1 MAKAQEINHLGPYR
15 ENRDKINDG
24 RDIKEQRVEKQL
36 FLNEKKEKKL
46 TTYCKKLIEDI
57 NMNGWIELLW
67 HKKREKDFTKENL
80 EENYGKIRDVK
91 KITLPFQRIEL
102 LGINKR
108 ASQERLI
115 PIYPEKKWPKN
126 YPKRWKNLLIWGD
139 NKLAMSSLLQGVT
152 INGEKITLRG
162 KIKLIYIDPPFATG
176 ADFSFKVSMPESWKD
191 FINKTQ
197 IVKEPTIVEE
207 IAYRDMWGGSTP
219 EERIASYLS
228 YMYER
233 LVLMKELLAEDGSI
247 YVHLDYRMVH
257 YVKLIMDEIFGREN
271 FRNEIV
277 WCYKTRQFSKKYWNR
292 KHDIILFYT
301 KSDDYIFNW
310 EKVQLPLSESTIKKY
325 KLVDEYGRRYR
336 LVGRGITNSPIRSA
350 KDVDPIW
357 EKTHPELVVRDY
369 LKEGYPPEDWW
380 SIDIVNQAAIERV
393 NFPTQK
399 PEKLLERIILASS
412 NEGDIVADF
421 FSGSGTLAAVAEK
434 LGRRWVCCDMSKYA
448 IHTTR
453 KRLLDIEN
461 SKALGIKVKNESK
474 RPKYGKPTRPFYLIT
489 IANYQTDK
497 FSRKEAIDLVLNLYG
512 AAPYRQVTKYL
523 HGIKE
528 KSKEIV
534 HVCQINFPV
543 TGAEIKEAIDEFE
556 QTPFFKDRWHLVI
569 LGWDWAPDT
578 FERAADVCQEMGV
591 SLKLL
596 QIPPKSRI
604 EEIFKKYSIPHSD
617 AFKVG
622 YALSGEVRKHLK
634 FIEPG
639 YVRFTVKVSGLK
651 VKLGIKDFWVRLPSG
666 CEELEQEIRKR
677 IDKAA
682 SDTTKKKYFLP
693 LINYWAVDWNYDGE
707 VFKHDFVNF
716 DKKPAEGKVEVK
728 ATHEYET
735 PGTYKVVVKIT
746 DIFGGETSREF
757 EITVGE

>member
-1 MAKAQEINHLGPYR
+1 MP
-15 ENRDKINDG
+15 
-24 RDIKEQRVEKQL
+24 
-36 FLNEKKEKKL
+36 
-46 TTYCKKLIEDI
+46 
-57 NMNGWIELLW
+57 GWIELLW
-67 HKKREKDFTKENL
+67 YRKREKDFTKENL

-91 KITLPFQRIEL
+91 KIVLPFQRIEL
-102 LGINKR
+102 LGINKK
-108 ASQERLI
+108 ASQEQLSLI
-115 PIYPEKKWPKN
+115 PLYPEDEWPKN
-126 YPKRWKNLLIWGD
+126 YPKNWKNLLIWGD

-152 INGEKITLRG
+152 INGEKINLRG

-176 ADFSFKVSMPESWKD
+176 ADFSFKVPMPESWRD
-191 FINKTQ
+191 FIKKTE
-197 IVKEPTIVEE
+197 IVKEPSIVEE
-207 IAYRDMWGGSTP
+207 IAYRDMWGGRTP

-233 LVLMKELLAEDGSI
+233 LILMKELLADDGSI

-257 YVKLIMDEIFGREN
+257 YVKLMMDEIFEREN

-277 WCYKTRQFSKKYWNR
+277 WSYRTGGASEKCWSR
-292 KHDIILFYT
+292 KHDVMLFYT
-301 KSDDYIFNW
+301 KTDKYIFNTQK
-310 EKVQLPLSESTIKKY
+310 EKAYTKAKSRKAG
-325 KLVDEYGRRYR
+325 LVDYGAGMAEFYEDEYGVYNWVIARDVWEIPYINSQAYER
-336 LVGRGITNSPIRSA
+336 L
-350 KDVDPIW
+350 D
-357 EKTHPELVVRDY
+357 
-369 LKEGYPPEDWW
+369 
-380 SIDIVNQAAIERV
+380 
-393 NFPTQK
+393 FPTQK

-421 FSGSGTLAAVAEK
+421 FCGSGTLAAVAEK

-448 IHTTR
+448 IHITR

-461 SKALGIKVKNESK
+461 SKALGIKVEDESK

-512 AAPYRQVTKYL
+512 AAPYRQVAKYL

-528 KSKEIV
+528 KDKEVV
-534 HVCQINFPV
+534 HVGQINFPV
-543 TGAEIKEAIDEFE
+543 TVAEIKEAIDEFK
-556 QTPFFKDRWHLVI
+556 QTPFFKDNWHLVI

-604 EEIFKKYSIPHSD
+604 EEIFKKYSIPHSN
-617 AFKVG
+617 AFQVA
-622 YALSGEVRKHLK
+622 YALPEDVRKHLR

-639 YVRFTVKVSGLK
+639 YVRLEVKVSGLK
-651 VKLGIKDFWVRLPSG
+651 VELEIKDFWVRLPHG
-666 CEELEQEIRKR
+666 YEELEKEIRRR
-677 IDKAA
+677 IDEAA
-682 SDTTKKKYFLP
+682 SDTTKKRYFLP

-707 VFKHDFVNF
+707 VFKHDFVSF
-716 DKKPAEGKVEVK
+716 DKKPAEGRVEVK
-728 ATHEYET
+728 ATHKYEI

-746 DIFGGETSREF
+746 DIFGGETSREL